1 MLWQITWA
9 NREKLVKAKISD
21 YDIAV
26 LQNNM
31 QQIKKHLMAAH
42 SLCKKHDYTAD
53 WASVIAEAYEQIH
66 DESERSRIVAMYEE
80 LHDQDETDHD
90 NDNW

>member
-1 MLWQITWA
+1 M
-9 NREKLVKAKISD
+9 KAKISD

-31 QQIKKHLMAAH
+31 QQIKEHLMAAY
-42 SLCKKHDYTAD
+42 SLCKKHDYTVD
-53 WASVIAEAYEQIH
+53 WAGLIADAYEQI
-66 DESERSRIVAMYEE
+66 DGESTRSRIVAMYEE
-80 LHDQDETDHD
+80 LHDQEETDHD